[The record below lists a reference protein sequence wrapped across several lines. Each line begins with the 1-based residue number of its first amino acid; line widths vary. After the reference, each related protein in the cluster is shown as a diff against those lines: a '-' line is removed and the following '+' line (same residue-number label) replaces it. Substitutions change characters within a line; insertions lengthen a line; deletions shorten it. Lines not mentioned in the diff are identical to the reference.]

1 MGWIAGGPEPLNKG
15 VAGEGREGFFIEY
28 RKGGDEPPF
37 LMIRISMK
45 VRGRSTR
52 LPSASWFVKVT

>member
-1 MGWIAGGPEPLNKG
+1 LQEGPEPLNKG
-15 VAGEGREGFFIEY
+15 GWPGKAVKAFLLEY